1 MNKSMKKAFLIK
13 MSILIMVFMAAI
25 ACNKSQ
31 QSEVEVEA
39 ATEEITSPE
48 EMSPAKEEYDD
59 AVVSFK
65 NGRWISTEDANAGI
79 EIRDDKWIMFYKGTD
94 QSPGDVYDSTVE
106 RKPANDSNPEAAMVT
121 YLTISNS
128 NETLEY
134 ALLEYNEN
142 LLSLSY
148 LRRGNTLNYKP
159 E

>member
-1 MNKSMKKAFLIK
+1 MKKAFPIK
-13 MSILIMVFMAAI
+13 MSILIMVFMATI
-25 ACNKSQ
+25 ACNTSKK
-31 QSEVEVEA
+31 SEVEAEA
-39 ATEEITSPE
+39 VTEEITSPVE
-48 EMSPAKEEYDD
+48 KSPAAYEDD
-59 AVVSFK
+59 NATVSFK

-79 EIRDDKWIMFYKGTD
+79 EIKDDKWIMFYKGTD
-94 QSPGDVYDSTVE
+94 QSPGDVYDYAVE

-148 LRRGNTLNYKP
+148 LPRGNTLNYKP

>member
-1 MNKSMKKAFLIK
+1 MKKSFLFKI
-13 MSILIMVFMAAI
+13 STLIIIILITA
-25 ACNKSQ
+25 ACNTNQK
-31 QSEVEVEA
+31 SEVDQES
-39 ATEEITSPE
+39 TKEEITSPV
-48 EMSPAKEEYDD
+48 EMSSTADDEEDD
-59 AVVSFK
+59 SIVNFE
-65 NGRWISTEDANAGI
+65 NGRWISTEDANSGI

-94 QSPGDVYDSTVE
+94 QSPRDVYDYKVE
-106 RKPANDSNPEAAMVT
+106 RKPVNETDPDAAMIT

-148 LRRGNTLNYKP
+148 VPRGNTLNYKP